1 MLTYSNVFDVLLVL
15 AAWLG
20 SYECQDARV
29 HMGSV
34 PVRGCNRGT
43 GSAAHVAA
51 GGVLMNWWI
60 KVLLL
65 AGVFTLPIWPAV
77 NAIATLEGDTQLGC
91 ITDYEC
97 EVLGDD

>member
-1 MLTYSNVFDVLLVL
+1 
-15 AAWLG
+15 
-20 SYECQDARV
+20 
-29 HMGSV
+29 
-34 PVRGCNRGT
+34 
-43 GSAAHVAA
+43 
-51 GGVLMNWWI
+51 MNWWI